1 MNMGTPKLEEKFYN
15 YSNNFQL
22 ATQLKS
28 WMAINIGFGCIW
40 DCVYCIQHK
49 DKFFAES
56 NYKTFNK
63 KHSPEEAVAEIM
75 ASPRITSKTPLTF
88 YNFSDPFLPQNT
100 SDLTKMLLELDKR
113 KFKNIVGLITR
124 TFADSDTL
132 DKIANLNNIKPI
144 ILISYPGYENKLIEN
159 GPLSMRIKLAEELKK
174 RNIPI
179 LQYLRPIV
187 REWLE
192 KDQFKKARDSL
203 GNLIDGVV
211 MSGIRVT
218 PETKK
223 RMVDRGLPVPNVPNY
238 TNKFFPKE
246 IQEEIL
252 EIYKNVIPVYR
263 YTSCGISAILKI
275 PDYNAHLGFFRETQ
289 NKLFIECPLPCGEG
303 QSKICESCKPPEDSK
318 VRSLLGRIE
327 HQDVNF
333 EIKSSGAIYLDKQ
346 LSKEDLTF
354 LRHNTSCH
362 ADYKGNKHH
371 IDKVANIGVKSTK

>member
-1 MNMGTPKLEEKFYN
+1 MDESVNEKKSFK
-15 YSNNFQL
+15 YSTEFQI

-63 KHSPEEAVAEIM
+63 KHSPEEAVGEIM

-100 SDLTKMLLELDKR
+100 SDLIKMLLELDKR

-132 DKIANLNNIKPI
+132 DAIANLNNIKPI
-144 ILISYPGYENKLIEN
+144 ILVSYTGYENKLIES

-174 RNIPI
+174 RNVPV

-203 GNLIDGVV
+203 GNLIKGVV

-218 PETKK
+218 PEIKK
-223 RMVDRGLPVPNVPNY
+223 RIIDKGLPVPNVPNY
-238 TNKFFPKE
+238 TNKFFPKD

-252 EIYKNVIPVYR
+252 EVYKDVVPVYR

-289 NKLFIECPLPCGEG
+289 NKLFAECPLPCREG
-303 QSKICESCKPPEDSK
+303 QSKICGSCSPHEKAKIKD
-318 VRSLLGRIE
+318 LLGRIC
-327 HQDVNF
+327 QKDVGF
-333 EIKSSGAIYLDKQ
+333 DIISSGAVYLDKEIP
-346 LSKEDLTF
+346 KEDLTF

-362 ADYKGNKHH
+362 VDYARNKHH
-371 IDKVANIGVKSTK
+371 IDQVVNIEIESTK